1 MKIITAIL
9 ILWIH
14 MVLVSVP
21 LVFSM
26 QLPTS
31 DRAEEVFQRVKP
43 LLENELIQ
51 LGLKWG
57 APVYIRIF
65 KEEKLLEV
73 WLKHFD
79 RFILFKDYEIC
90 NYGPN
95 GLGPKL
101 MEGDKRAPEG
111 FYWVSAS
118 DMNPNSNFHLSFNV
132 GYPNSY
138 DKAHGYTGGA
148 IMVHG
153 RCKSWGCY
161 ALSDTDVEE
170 VYVLVEA
177 GFKNGQAGVHVH
189 VFPFRMTSE
198 NMWRSHGHL
207 WESFWNNLKIGYDMF
222 EHDGYHPPLVMV
234 ENKKYVFKSR
244 NSRGYDFDP
253 SAVVEHNLH
262 IKVKSWFVP
271 DAKLYFRRYFDNNVF
286 EAVSPYK
293 EEFTLFIEPVNQDFV
308 RHHFV
313 VRDQHGRV
321 LEVGDQQET
330 GWQSI
335 ESAPEGLRRLISR
348 ICKHHYH

>member
-14 MVLVSVP
+14 MVLACTP
-21 LVFSM
+21 PGFAM
-26 QLPTS
+26 QVPTS

-43 LLENELIQ
+43 LLEDELIQ
-51 LGLKWG
+51 LGFKWG

-73 WLKHFD
+73 WLKQFD
-79 RFILFKDYEIC
+79 RFILFKEYQVC

-101 MEGDKRAPEG
+101 KEGDKRAPEG
-111 FYWVSAS
+111 FYLVSAS
-118 DMNPNSNFHLSFNV
+118 GMNPNSNFHLSFNI

-138 DKAHGYTGGA
+138 DKAYGCTGGA

-153 RCKSWGCY
+153 RCKSWGCF
-161 ALSDTDVEE
+161 ALSDRDVEE
-170 VYVLVEA
+170 VYMLVEA
-177 GFKNGQAGVHVH
+177 GLNNGQADVHVH
-189 VFPFRMTSE
+189 VFPFRMTFE
-198 NMWRSHGHL
+198 NMRRYHGYL

-234 ENKKYVFKSR
+234 ENKNYVFKSHKF
-244 NSRGYDFDP
+244 RGYDFDP
-253 SAVVEHNLH
+253 STVVEHNLH
-262 IKVKSWFVP
+262 IKIESWFVP
-271 DAKLYFRRYFDNNVF
+271 DGKQYFRQYFDDEVF

-293 EEFTLFIEPVNQDFV
+293 EEFTLVIEPVNQDFV

-313 VRDQHGRV
+313 VRDQYGRV
-321 LEVGDQQET
+321 LEVGGQPKT

-335 ESAPEGLRRLISR
+335 ESAPDGLRRLISR
-348 ICKHHYH
+348 ICKRHYQ